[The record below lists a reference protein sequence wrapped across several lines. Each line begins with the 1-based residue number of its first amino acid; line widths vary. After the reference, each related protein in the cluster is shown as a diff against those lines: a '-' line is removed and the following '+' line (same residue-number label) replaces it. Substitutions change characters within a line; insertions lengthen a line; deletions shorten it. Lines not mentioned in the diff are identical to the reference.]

1 MKVLVTGG
9 AGYIG
14 TELVRRIAEN
24 PAIER
29 LIIYDNLSREQ
40 FNLFFSPHP
49 LPAKVEFVQGEIL
62 DSRSL
67 KKAVSEVDTVIHL
80 AAKATTPFADQNP
93 HLFEQTNH
101 WGTAELVYAAEEAKL
116 ERFIHVSSTSV
127 LGASSETMDEQ
138 RTPNP
143 RTFYGTSKL
152 RGEEHVR
159 RLGEKMPV
167 QIVRL
172 GNVYGYSKSMRF
184 DAVINKFMFHAH
196 MKRRISIQGDGEQHR
211 SFVHI
216 RKVADLFASMLQDRF
231 EPGTYHMVDRVLSI
245 NDISEA
251 LEKLYEGLEK
261 LHVNQHLRLREIKV
275 APSRAIERF
284 LEGYSESFEDELK
297 EFRKAFAFQAYS
309 EEAVS

>member
-14 TELVRRIAEN
+14 TELVRKIAED

-29 LIIYDNLSREQ
+29 LIVYDNLSREQ

-49 LPAKVEFVQGEIL
+49 LPSKVEFVQGEIL

-67 KKAVSEVDTVIHL
+67 KQVVSEVDTVIHL
-80 AAKATTPFADQNP
+80 AAKVTTPFADQNP

-101 WGTAELVYAAEEAKL
+101 WGTAELVYAAEENRL
-116 ERFIHVSSTSV
+116 ERFIHVSSVSA
-127 LGASSETMDEQ
+127 LGASKTVMADDHP
-138 RTPNP
+138 PNP

-167 QIVRL
+167 HIIRC

-184 DAVINKFMFHAH
+184 DAVINKFMFEAH
-196 MKRRISIQGDGEQHR
+196 MKGRIRIQGDGEQHR

-216 RKVADLFASMLQDRF
+216 RKVADLFASMLHDRF
-231 EPGTYHMVDRVLSI
+231 DPGTYHMVDRILSI
-245 NDISEA
+245 NEIADTLDEVYED
-251 LEKLYEGLEK
+251 LEKLY
-261 LHVNQHLRLREIKV
+261 VNQHLRLREIKV
-275 APSRAIERF
+275 EASPTIRAF
-284 LEGYSESFEDELK
+284 LDRYEDSLK
-297 EFRKAFAFQAYS
+297 EEMKAFRNAFAFQPYS

>member
-14 TELVRRIAEN
+14 TELVRRIADD
-24 PAIER
+24 PAVER
-29 LIIYDNLSREQ
+29 LIVYDNLSREQ

-49 LPAKVEFVQGEIL
+49 LPAKVEFVQGELL
-62 DSRSL
+62 DSRTL
-67 KKAVSEVDTVIHL
+67 RKVVSEVDTVIHL
-80 AAKATTPFADQNP
+80 AAKVSTPFADQSP

-101 WGTAELVYAAEEAKL
+101 WGTAELVYAAEETEL
-116 ERFIHVSSTSV
+116 ERFIHVSSISV
-127 LGASSETMDEQ
+127 LGASKEVMNDE

-167 QIVRL
+167 HILRC

-196 MKRRISIQGDGEQHR
+196 MKGRIRIQGDGEQHR

-216 RKVADLFASMLQDRF
+216 DKVGDLFASMLQDRF
-231 EPGTYHMVDRVLSI
+231 EPGTYHMVDRILSI
-245 NDISEA
+245 NDIA
-251 LEKLYEGLEK
+251 DTLEKLYEGLEK
-261 LHVNQHLRLREIKV
+261 LYVNQHLRLREIKV
-275 APSRAIERF
+275 KPSPAIESF
-284 LEGYSESFEDELK
+284 LGPYEESLEDELK
-297 EFRKAFAFQAYS
+297 AFRKAFAFPPYS